1 MTTTGGDVSQTTQT
15 KGFAQ
20 PPNPEDIKAL
30 MTQMKQAT
38 QSRASRRS
46 LKPTVVET
54 EQFKAILSS
63 PDIAA
68 AIRENPKILS
78 AVDSYGYTLLWY
90 AAVGQPNLKH
100 VEALISAGVKV
111 DQPIEAGST
120 VFMSA
125 VFNGHLKIAEKL
137 RQAKANINHQNKNGH
152 CALTMAIRSGK
163 PEPVKY
169 LLSLE
174 GIQLA
179 LKDNFDKYP
188 IQYFN
193 IQSTNTHRNLLAH
206 ALYKMNTDDAK
217 DALDRYI
224 RAVGLSYI
232 QHTDSKL
239 YAIVTKEL
247 KYVPSEMRAER

>member
-1 MTTTGGDVSQTTQT
+1 MTTTGGFDVRATT
-15 KGFAQ
+15 Q
-20 PPNPEDIKAL
+20 PPNPEGIKAL

-54 EQFKAILSS
+54 EQFKAILSR
-63 PDIAA
+63 PEIAA
-68 AIRENPKILS
+68 AIQENPEILS

-90 AAVGQPNLKH
+90 AAVGQPNPKH
-100 VEALISAGVKV
+100 VKVLIKAGVKV

-125 VFNGHLKIAEKL
+125 VFNGHLKIAEQL
-137 RQAKANINHQNKNGH
+137 REAGANINYKNKNGH
-152 CALTMAIRSGK
+152 CALTMAIRSGNPK
-163 PEPVKY
+163 PVQY

-179 LKDNFDKYP
+179 PKDKFDKYP

-193 IQSTNTHRNLLAH
+193 IQSTNTHRNLLAR
-206 ALYKMNTDDAK
+206 ALYKMNTDDTK
-217 DALDRYI
+217 DALERYI

-232 QHTDSKL
+232 QHTDSEL
-239 YAIVTKEL
+239 YTIVTKEL
-247 KYVPSEMRAER
+247 GYVPSEMRAKR